1 MAYKLEYLDELVK
14 AAAPGGQAT
23 NFALSE
29 IEITR
34 ILHEALEET
43 DKIKVQLVQDV
54 FNFTKEKEI
63 EVYIKNYQIGCTHL
77 LDRLYQQEQLLRLPD
92 TTATNFYKSFY
103 QSILSLL
110 SFIEERFSKY
120 FDRLEKVPDVYL
132 ALTKQEM
139 RQKQAQIKTLLQG
152 LQEEFVTIRL
162 LEKLYAF
169 VGDTSNYTATY
180 RDIMF
185 YKELVKELQDVS
197 LWKKQ
202 ANIYSGLQQLLVY
215 LNYNAKEFIN
225 EMVNKI
231 ATELQGL
238 DDLNDRIDK
247 LLLYS
252 KTLNQLQLK
261 PDSALFFRHP
271 SVKVQLSTWFSEELA
286 YLEHILGGLQVK
298 QKTDQSSNAKQKIVC
313 KVPVDQLGIFF
324 RAVSDLHLIATPSQ
338 KALFEQIAPWLSTTH
353 RTILSPDSMRS
364 KSYSP
369 EKKDIEAVK
378 DILMQLFRQAGK
390 Y

>member
-1 MAYKLEYLDELVK
+1 MAYKLEYLDQLVK
-14 AAAPGGQAT
+14 VTTAGGKPT
-23 NFALSE
+23 EFTLSE
-29 IEITR
+29 IDTVQ
-34 ILHEALEET
+34 ILQET
-43 DKIKVQLVQDV
+43 LQETEKIKVQLVQEV
-54 FNFTKEKEI
+54 FGFTKEKEI
-63 EVYIKNYQIGCTHL
+63 EVYIKNYQVGCTHL
-77 LDRLYQQEQLLRLPD
+77 LDRLYQQEQLLQTPGESV
-92 TTATNFYKSFY
+92 TNFYNSFY

-120 FDRLEKVPDVYL
+120 FDRFEKVPDVYL

-139 RQKQAQIKTLLQG
+139 RQKQARLKTLLQE
-152 LQEEFVTIRL
+152 LDEEFVAARL

-231 ATELQGL
+231 AAELQGL

-286 YLEHILGGLQVK
+286 YLEHILGGLQVR
-298 QKTDQSSNAKQKIVC
+298 QKIDQSGIAKQKIVC